1 LDERLK
7 IFKENLYRAVSYLQL
22 NICVSCRLLTT
33 DVSVFQSRKSASL
46 KACDTTMSEEAVV
59 SLSRTMSIRSTC
71 VCALFLIFFTS
82 SIAVG
87 FNLNLR
93 HALVFSDPTRQTG
106 SYFGFTV
113 ALRKHGL
120 RRW

>member
-1 LDERLK
+1 MENIYK
-7 IFKENLYRAVSYLQL
+7 IFKGNLYHAVSYLQL
-22 NICVSCRLLTT
+22 NLCVSCRLLST

-46 KACDTTMSEEAVV
+46 KACDATMSEEAVV

-71 VCALFLIFFTS
+71 VCALFFIFFTS
-82 SIAVG
+82 TTAVG

-113 ALRKHGL
+113 ALRKHGV
-120 RRW
+120 RSW

>member
-1 LDERLK
+1 M
-7 IFKENLYRAVSYLQL
+7 
-22 NICVSCRLLTT
+22 
-33 DVSVFQSRKSASL
+33 SVFQSRKSASL
-46 KACDTTMSEEAVV
+46 KECDTTMSEEAVV
-59 SLSRTMSIRSTC
+59 SLSRTMNIRSAC
-71 VCALFLIFFTS
+71 VCALFFIFFTS
-82 SIAVG
+82 ITTVG

-113 ALRKHGL
+113 ALRKHGI

>member
-1 LDERLK
+1 M
-7 IFKENLYRAVSYLQL
+7 VSYLQL
-22 NICVSCRLLTT
+22 NLSVSCRLFTT
-33 DVSVFQSRKSASL
+33 DMSVFQSRKSTSL
-46 KACDTTMSEEAVV
+46 KACDTAMSEKAVV

-71 VCALFLIFFTS
+71 VCALFVIFLTS
-82 SIAVG
+82 ITAFG

-93 HALVFSDPTRQTG
+93 HALVFSDPSRQAG

-113 ALRKHGL
+113 ALRKHGI

>member
-1 LDERLK
+1 VSWRL
-7 IFKENLYRAVSYLQL
+7 F
-22 NICVSCRLLTT
+22 TT
-33 DVSVFQSRKSASL
+33 DVSVFQRRKSASL
-46 KACDTTMSEEAVV
+46 KACDTTISEEAVV

-71 VCALFLIFFTS
+71 VCALFFIFFTS
-82 SIAVG
+82 ITAAG

-93 HALVFSDPTRQTG
+93 HALVFPDPTRQTG

-113 ALRKHGL
+113 ALWKHGI